1 MPFRDIVGHERVTT
15 RVARAVARETLPP
28 CMLLTGPG
36 GVGKRLLAT
45 AIAQALNCGALRRD
59 ASGPALDG
67 CGTCS
72 ACRRIASGAYPDV
85 LVLEPGE
92 SGAITIDQVREAIE
106 QVGYRPFEGRRR
118 VVIVDDADLLVP
130 AAQNA
135 LLKTLEEPPGRSQFL
150 LVTARPDMLLDTVRS
165 RCPCLRLGQLAV
177 DEIAAILTGR
187 GADEQVAR
195 PVSAAAGGSVGRAVQ
210 MTLRDRQESREAAMG
225 LLRSVSAAPDAKARL
240 AGARDFAAGRG
251 SKRAPAADRRELR
264 ERLRALAALLRDVA
278 LVAAG
283 AGEPPANADLDGS
296 LRELAAAW
304 TGARAPRAFAAVGEA
319 LDAVDRNVSPKVV
332 ADWVACRL

>member
-15 RVARAVARETLPP
+15 RVACAVARDTLPP
-28 CMLLTGPG
+28 CLLLTGPG

-45 AIAQALNCGALRRD
+45 AIAQALNCGALRGD
-59 ASGPALDG
+59 ASGLALDG

-72 ACRRIASGAYPDV
+72 ACRRIAGGAYPDV

-92 SGAITIDQVREAIE
+92 GGAITIDQVREAIE

-150 LVTARPDMLLDTVRS
+150 LVTARPDMLLDTLRS
-165 RCPCLRLGQLAV
+165 RCPCLRLGQLGV
-177 DEIAAILTGR
+177 GEIAAILTGR
-187 GADEQVAR
+187 GTDEQVAR
-195 PVSAAAGGSVGRAVQ
+195 PVAAAAGGSVGRAVQ
-210 MTLRDRQESREAAMG
+210 MTLRDRQESREAAIG
-225 LLRSVSAAPDAKARL
+225 LLRSVSAARDAKARL

-251 SKRAPAADRRELR
+251 SKRAPAADRQELR

-283 AGEPPANADLDGS
+283 AGEQPANADLDGS
-296 LRELAAAW
+296 LRELAAMW